1 MCRKNKILFGF
12 FFGFYSIILTGQ
24 LYQSD
29 SLERILR
36 SDTISDSHKFD
47 ILQDLCWEY
56 IASDHPKV
64 TQYIGE
70 MVVLNLKLNGS
81 KKTYNVENL
90 LGLYYKSRGTFDKA
104 FYHFHEA
111 LKVTESEKN
120 TTYML
125 WTLFRLGDL
134 SNFAYNKVKGS
145 KSDTKYFL
153 KALDYFKGNYKNPRL
168 LVLLQ
173 NGLAVAY
180 ANDNKNDQALEM
192 LNKSAVVF
200 EKNDFQGKEFNL
212 GFFYNQLGRVYMQL
226 SDYTKAEKYINK
238 ALTVAENL
246 SIVDLKISAYYYM
259 GEILFHQ
266 KKWDAAESYY
276 IKRLAL
282 EKNKSYLIKS
292 DAIQDLLLFYQKTQN
307 KDKILQLIPQ
317 YISIQD
323 SATQQIIENKYAE
336 FEVAFKVKE
345 KELQN
350 DILTK
355 EKDYQKNK
363 ATILQILGSALLL
376 LLGLVVGLW
385 YRLKKHSTELKKA
398 NEYKDKILNVMG
410 HDIRSPLISQLTVI
424 QDLLENKDKISRD
437 SLNDIYQLSLSVF
450 KISDNVYNWVKRTR
464 GLQNFRYEVCQIYYE
479 LLLVTEQY
487 DPVFKNKKLKLHLSI
502 DAIKASKVIGDRL
515 GIQAVIRNLVDNASK
530 YAPEGSDVFIEMQQ
544 DDKSVYFQ
552 ISNESV
558 VQQKEGIKR
567 KGLGLQLVKE
577 ILEYNQGEVVFV
589 SNNQGRY
596 ITKISFTLAS

>member
-1 MCRKNKILFGF
+1 M
-12 FFGFYSIILTGQ
+12 
-24 LYQSD
+24 
-29 SLERILR
+29 
-36 SDTISDSHKFD
+36 
-47 ILQDLCWEY
+47 
-56 IASDHPKV
+56 
-64 TQYIGE
+64 
-70 MVVLNLKLNGS
+70 
-81 KKTYNVENL
+81 
-90 LGLYYKSRGTFDKA
+90 
-104 FYHFHEA
+104 
-111 LKVTESEKN
+111 
-120 TTYML
+120 
-125 WTLFRLGDL
+125 
-134 SNFAYNKVKGS
+134 
-145 KSDTKYFL
+145 

-212 GFFYNQLGRVYMQL
+212 GFFYNQLGRIYAAL
-226 SDYTKAEKYINK
+226 DYTKAEKYINK

-385 YRLKKHSTELKKA
+385 YRLK
-398 NEYKDKILNVMG
+398 NI
-410 HDIRSPLISQLTVI
+410 P
-424 QDLLENKDKISRD
+424 
-437 SLNDIYQLSLSVF
+437 
-450 KISDNVYNWVKRTR
+450 
-464 GLQNFRYEVCQIYYE
+464 QN
-479 LLLVTEQY
+479 
-487 DPVFKNKKLKLHLSI
+487 
-502 DAIKASKVIGDRL
+502 
-515 GIQAVIRNLVDNASK
+515 
-530 YAPEGSDVFIEMQQ
+530 
-544 DDKSVYFQ
+544 
-552 ISNESV
+552 
-558 VQQKEGIKR
+558 
-567 KGLGLQLVKE
+567 
-577 ILEYNQGEVVFV
+577 
-589 SNNQGRY
+589 
-596 ITKISFTLAS
+596 